1 MKKYKDIFHKKTQQF
16 ELRFFTLNKLNTND
30 TLNKFLRIVDIFELK
45 TIDFIGSCFVSQEIN
60 LAEKFS
66 NIDKNI
72 IFVSKEVQQQ
82 SPREVS
88 FQFNGMWM
96 NDIIKVLAKI
106 DIALYMIPVND
117 GDEISKI
124 EILSNDREFSVIT
137 FRKDVYNYDDIISKI
152 EDILE

>member
-1 MKKYKDIFHKKTQQF
+1 MKKYKEIFHKKTQQF
-16 ELRFFTLNKLNTND
+16 ELRFLTLNKLNTNEI
-30 TLNKFLRIVDIFELK
+30 LNKFLRIVDIFELK
-45 TIDFIGSCFVSQEIN
+45 AIDFIGSCFVSQEIN

-72 IFVSKEVQQQ
+72 IFRSKEVQQQ
-82 SPREVS
+82 SPREVI

-96 NDIIKVLAKI
+96 NDIIKLLAKI
-106 DIALYMIPVND
+106 DITLYMIPAND

-124 EILSNDREFSVIT
+124 EILSNDREFSAIT
-137 FRKDVYNYDDIISKI
+137 FRKDVYNHDDIISKI